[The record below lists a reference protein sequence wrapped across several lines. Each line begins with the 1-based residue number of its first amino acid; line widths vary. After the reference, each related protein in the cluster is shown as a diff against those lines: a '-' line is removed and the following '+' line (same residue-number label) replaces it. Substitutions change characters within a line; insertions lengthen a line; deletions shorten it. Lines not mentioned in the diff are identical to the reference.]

1 MSNEE
6 LKEYYDTQL
15 EMIAARNG
23 RFIKNEG
30 KKYFQPL
37 SIQDLMIL
45 AAKKNIKPDPEAG
58 EYWKKDLINKLILAG
73 L

>member
-45 AAKKNIKPDPEAG
+45 AAKKK
-58 EYWKKDLINKLILAG
+58 Y
-73 L
+73 